1 MRPHLAAAMDLFI
14 ARLAGVKIAAIGR
27 TGTVDVGQAGVAEV
41 TIALQFQAQKHFNPK
56 IMI

>member
-1 MRPHLAAAMDLFI
+1 MDILV

-27 TGTVDVGQAGVAEV
+27 TGTVDVGRAGVAEV
-41 TIALQFQAQKHFNPK
+41 TIALQFQAQKHFKLK

>member
-27 TGTVDVGQAGVAEV
+27 TGPGGVADVGRAGNIGQAGVAEV
-41 TIALQFQAQKHFNPK
+41 AIELSLSN
-56 IMI
+56 